1 MRSGE
6 RPPSTLALADGWVDL
21 DTRTVVRGSVRQRLS
36 RSEAELLRWLAER
49 PRRDVPRNV
58 LHREVLGVSPRVV
71 TRAVDHL
78 VARLRRKIEINPA
91 EPRHLLT
98 AHGVGYRFV
107 PAEPGRAEQGS
118 LPRAA
123 PPLVGRAAELE
134 HIEQR
139 FDAGAGLVTLVGGA
153 GVGKTRLAVEYAH
166 RWADAGKRVTF
177 VDLCVCGATTDFVP
191 ALALALGASPEDV
204 DRALSADA
212 SHLIV
217 LDNAEHLLPD
227 FAGELSLLL
236 ARPESTA
243 LDRHIA
249 GSPAHRRR
257 GMRRGG
263 RARDRRRID
272 AVPGTRP
279 GPGSRGRPRLGQVA
293 AGLRA
298 AGRPPPGAGAGGRPS
313 AGVRTGWPR
322 VASGGSPRRAAR
334 SFARRSRASL
344 QHRAGAALVV
354 GAARPRRAARAG
366 FSLAVPLQFRAG
378 GRPRRGRRPARGGS
392 ARASG
397 AALPRRGR
405 RRGRRSRVP
414 CSVGRARAGGPGGA
428 TGRPG
433 TSTTALRR
441 ARRVGS
447 PHRVRRGRPTS
458 IRADRSRAGRVGA
471 FGRSCHPG
479 RRTLRLR
486 ARNERARR
494 PALRRFNGFRPRH
507 RAPDAA
513 GARRRGVARRQRR
526 TGRALR
532 CPGPA
537 PGADPAA
544 TRTRASGAGAGRAAP
559 PSRHRQGGSRTSAR
573 ARRE

>member
-134 HIEQR
+134 RIEQR

-166 RWADAGKRVTF
+166 RSADAGKRVTF

-236 ARPESTA
+236 ARPDRPRWIVTSREA
-243 LDRHIA
+243 LRIA
-249 GSPAHRRR
+249 GEECVEVGAL
-257 GMRRGG
+257 
-263 RARDRRRID
+263 AID
-272 AVPGTRP
+272 A
-279 GPGSRGRPRLGQVA
+279 
-293 AGLRA
+293 
-298 AGRPPPGAGAGGRPS
+298 
-313 AGVRTGWPR
+313 
-322 VASGGSPRRAAR
+322 
-334 SFARRSRASL
+334 
-344 QHRAGAALVV
+344 ALTL
-354 GAARPRRAARAG
+354 
-366 FSLAVPLQFRAG
+366 FL
-378 GRPRRGRRPARGGS
+378 
-392 ARASG
+392 
-397 AALPRRGR
+397 
-405 RRGRRSRVP
+405 
-414 CSVGRARAGGPGGA
+414 GRARALGVEVDPDSDKSLRVCELLE
-428 TGRPG
+428 GRPWRW
-433 TSTTALRR
+433 SLRQ
-441 ARRVGS
+441 AVC
-447 PHRVRRGRPTS
+447 RPS
-458 IRADRSRAGRVGA
+458 DWM
-471 FGRSCHPG
+471 
-479 RRTLRLR
+479 
-486 ARNERARR
+486 
-494 PALRRFNGFRPRH
+494 
-507 RAPDAA
+507 
-513 GARRRGVARRQRR
+513 
-526 TGRALR
+526 
-532 CPGPA
+532 
-537 PGADPAA
+537 
-544 TRTRASGAGAGRAAP
+544 AS
-559 PSRHRQGGSRTSAR
+559 
-573 ARRE
+573 